1 MLKISPIEIEIKKR
15 LEKEILFLDGAMGT
29 MVQQYKLQEA
39 DFRGD
44 RFKNH
49 SHDLKGNNDL
59 LVLTKPEVIY
69 EIHTQYLEAGCD
81 IIETNT
87 FNGTTIAQADYA
99 LEPVVAELN
108 RAAATLAKKAC
119 VDFMNQNPG
128 RKCYVAGAI
137 GPTNRTAS
145 LSPDVNRPG
154 YRAVTF
160 DELVTAYFEQAEN
173 LMLGGADLLLPE
185 TVFDTLNLKAC
196 LYAIQLLEEKLQKKI
211 PLMISV
217 TITDQSGRTL
227 SGQTV
232 EACWNSIR
240 HANPLSVG
248 INCAL
253 GADLMAPYIA
263 DLARVAHCHI
273 SCYPNAG
280 LPNPLSPTGYDETPH
295 SMATT
300 ISKMSEKGHLSI
312 IGGCCGSTPA
322 HIKAIVDQIRPQ
334 KPRQLPAL
342 PTLRDQKMRLSGL
355 EPMNLAWTGERSF
368 IMVGE
373 RTNVTGSPKF
383 LKLIQENKLDE
394 ALKVARQQVE
404 SGANILDV
412 NFDEG
417 MMDSKGLI
425 KEFLNLVASEPDI
438 SKVPIM
444 VDSSKFEVI
453 VQGLKVSQGRCIV
466 NSLSLKEG
474 ETEFLKQ
481 AREVLRLGASVVI
494 MAFDE
499 TGQAVTKEH
508 RLQICKRAYDLLLQ
522 VGFDPTDIIFD
533 VNVLAIATGMDE
545 HNDYAKDFIE
555 SLPELKKI
563 CPGALTSGGISN
575 LSFSFRGQNQVR
587 EALHT
592 VFLYHAIQ
600 AGLDMG
606 IVNAGMLQVYDQIEP
621 ELRTLCENVIWNKNT
636 HATEDLIKWSQV
648 HAGEKGTLKKSE
660 KNDEWRLLA
669 PKERIKFALVKG
681 FDEFIEQDVEE
692 IRHTY
697 PRPLDIIEGPLMDG
711 MRVVGDLFGQGKM
724 FLPQVVKSARVMKKA
739 VAFLEPFM
747 LKKEGEEQSQGVV
760 VLATVK
766 GDVHDIGKNIVGVVL
781 ACNGYRVVDL
791 GVMVPLPKILESAKK
806 ENADMI
812 GLSGLITPSLD
823 EMIINAKAMTD
834 LGLKIPLLIGGATT
848 SLVHTAVK
856 ISPHYSGPVVHVSDA
871 SLVIEACSK
880 LLGEKKVEN
889 QLEYKKQYDEIRESY
904 LNKVKEPLVDLSE
917 ARLKKPKFEFAVKD
931 LAKPHEFGVF
941 DLRPSF
947 HEIRELIDWSPFF
960 WTWGLKGSYPAIF
973 EKPESGQ
980 QAKTLF
986 KEANDWLDK
995 ITKLRVFQPKVCV
1008 GFFKAQS
1015 ENESVYV
1022 YNDKNEKIDELVF
1035 LRQQRP
1041 KETPSGIHYCMS
1053 DFIAPKSSGMMD
1065 TLGMFAVTSGP
1076 ELENMAEDLKVK
1088 NDDYNCIML
1097 KALSDRLA
1105 EALAEWAHKK
1115 VRISHGYGENEN
1127 LSVNDLIFE
1136 KYRGIRPAPGYPA
1149 CPDHTTKLQMWKLM
1163 DVEKRTGI
1171 RLTENL
1177 AMYPGSS
1184 VSGLY
1189 FHSDRAKYFHVGPI
1203 GEDQLK
1209 TYCEARKIPADEA
1222 KRWLTLYSS

>member
-1 MLKISPIEIEIKKR
+1 MIKESAITLEIQKR
-15 LEKEILFLDGAMGT
+15 LETEILFLDGAMGT
-29 MVQQYKLQEA
+29 MVQQYHLNEK

-44 RFKNH
+44 RFQNH
-49 SHDLKGNNDL
+49 NKDLKGNNDL
-59 LVLTKPEVIY
+59 LVITKPEVIY

-87 FNGTTIAQADYA
+87 FNSTTIAQADYG
-99 LEPVVAELN
+99 LEHIIPELN
-108 RAAATLAKKAC
+108 QKAAALAKKAC
-119 VDFMNQNPG
+119 VDFMKKNPG

-154 YRAVTF
+154 YRAVDF
-160 DELVTAYFEQAEN
+160 DELVQAYYEQAEN
-173 LMLGGADLLLPE
+173 LLLGGADLLLPE

-196 LYAIQLLEEKLQKKI
+196 LYAIQNLEEKRKEKI

-232 EACWNSIR
+232 EAFWNAVR
-240 HANPLSVG
+240 HAKPLSVG

-253 GADLMAPYIA
+253 GADLMAPHVA
-263 DLARVAHCHI
+263 DLSRIANCHV

-280 LPNPLSPTGYDETPH
+280 LPNPLSPTGYDETPE
-295 SMATT
+295 SMAST

-312 IGGCCGSTPA
+312 IGGCCGSTPT
-322 HIKAIVDQIRPQ
+322 HLKAIVDKIRPQ
-334 KPRQLPAL
+334 KPRKLPKL
-342 PTLRDQKMRLSGL
+342 PSIEEQTMNLSGL
-355 EPMNLAWTGERSF
+355 EPLNLKWTGDRSF

-404 SGANILDV
+404 GGANILDV

-417 MMDSKGLI
+417 MMDSKHLM
-425 KEFLNLVASEPDI
+425 KEFLNLIASEPDI
-438 SKVPIM
+438 SKVPMM
-444 VDSSKFEVI
+444 VDSSKFDVI
-453 VQGLKVSQGRCIV
+453 VQGLKVTQGRSVV

-474 ETEFLKQ
+474 EELFLQQ
-481 AREVLRLGASVVI
+481 AREVYKLGASVVI

-499 TGQAVTKEH
+499 TGQAVTKDH
-508 RLQICKRAYDLLLQ
+508 RLQICKRAYDLLVNQ
-522 VGFDPTDIIFD
+522 VGFSPTDIIFD
-533 VNVLAIATGMDE
+533 LNVLAIATGMSE

-555 SLPELKKI
+555 SLRDLKTL
-563 CPGALTSGGISN
+563 CPGVLTSGGISN

-592 VFLYHAIQ
+592 VFLYHSIQ

-606 IVNAGMLQVYDQIEP
+606 IVNAGMLQVYDQIDP
-621 ELRTLCENVIWNKNT
+621 ELKKLCEDVIWNK
-636 HATEDLIKWSQV
+636 HAQATDALILWSQA
-648 HAGEKGTLKKSE
+648 HASQGSTLKKLD
-660 KNDEWRLLA
+660 NQNEWRKQSA
-669 PKERIKFALVKG
+669 HERIKYALVKG
-681 FDEFIEQDVEE
+681 IDEFIETDVEE
-692 IRHTY
+692 VRQNI

-739 VAFLEPFM
+739 VAHLEPYM
-747 LKKEGEEQSQGVV
+747 EKNKGETQNQGTV

-791 GVMVPLPKILESAKK
+791 GVMVPVQKILQSALDEK
-806 ENADMI
+806 ADMI

-823 EMIINAKAMTD
+823 EMMINAKAMTD
-834 LGLKIPLLIGGATT
+834 QGFDIPLLIGGATT

-856 ISPHYSGPVVHVSDA
+856 ISPHYTGPVVHVSDA

-880 LLGEKKVEN
+880 LLSEKKT
-889 QLEYKKQYDEIRESY
+889 QHRIDYKKQYDEIRESY
-904 LNKVKEPLVDLSE
+904 LNKVSDPLVPLLT
-917 ARLKKPKFEFAVKD
+917 AREKKPKLQFSESAI
-931 LAKPHEFGVF
+931 ARPHEYGVF

-960 WTWGLKGSYPAIF
+960 WTWGLKGTYPQIL
-973 EKPESGQ
+973 ENKNSSE
-980 QAKTLF
+980 QAKQLF
-986 KEANDWLDK
+986 QEANEWLDK
-995 ITKLRVFQPKVCV
+995 IQKLRIFQPKVCV

-1015 ENESVYV
+1015 EYETVTLF
-1022 YNDKNEKIDELVF
+1022 DEKNKPIDQLVF
-1035 LRQQRP
+1035 LRQQ
-1041 KETPSGIHYCMS
+1041 KQKNASSGMYYCLA
-1053 DFIAPKSSGMMD
+1053 DFIAPKSTGLFDSIGF
-1065 TLGMFAVTSGP
+1065 FAVTSGF
-1076 ELENMAEDLKVK
+1076 ELENMANDLKEK

-1097 KALSDRLA
+1097 KAISDRLA
-1105 EALAEWAHKK
+1105 ESLAEWTHKK
-1115 VRISHGYGENEN
+1115 VRVSHGYGLKED
-1127 LSVNDLIFE
+1127 LSPTDLILE
-1136 KYRGIRPAPGYPA
+1136 KYRGLRPAPGYPA
-1149 CPDHTTKLQMWKLM
+1149 CPDHTTKLQIWKHL

-1171 RLTENL
+1171 QLTENL
-1177 AMYPGSS
+1177 AMSPASS
-1184 VSGLY
+1184 VSGIY
-1189 FHSDRAKYFHVGPI
+1189 FHHADSKYFHVGPI
-1203 GEDQLK
+1203 GDDQLEEYAK
-1209 TYCEARKIPADEA
+1209 IRKISPDEA
-1222 KRWLTLYSS
+1222 KKWVPQ